1 MSQMNGNHS
10 AVNLTD
16 LAKLPRWVAWQ
27 TEGRGAKGKPTKVPY
42 NPMTG
47 RKAMADSPRT
57 WGARAAAEKLAPELP
72 RPFDIGGVGLE
83 LGDHEGVAIGGIDL
97 DTCLDAE
104 AKLAPWADLVM
115 QRFATYAETSPSG
128 TGVKLFFTYDPADAP
143 ALRKT
148 MGTQTGKKW
157 CQRSG
162 DDHPP
167 GIELYISG
175 RFFAVTDRQYP
186 GAPAEL
192 RQVSRADLEWLI
204 LDVGPK
210 LATPPEPKAAPAP
223 APAAKI
229 RKALQQT
236 SSGDSSRSASAF
248 KVACRVKRRGGD
260 YEAFLEALDAN
271 TETADWK
278 AEKGEADGGREL
290 HRAWERAGDPQDA
303 GKPRLLL
310 EAHNPDRTVLA
321 LRDILAGTGR
331 IFDRGVPVRLTF
343 DQMQHGMVAKPM
355 TPDATV
361 LEAHRACRPYILK
374 EKDGDLEEVSARL
387 PRTTAVMYLD
397 SHEWNLPVLN
407 GIASAPLLHED
418 GSIHAADGYDA
429 STGLWCENVPDLSGL
444 VPERPTRDQAA
455 TALLTLRTTF
465 RTFPFADAVM
475 IQPEAMPVPVV
486 DTSLPPAAD
495 ESGFL
500 VGLMTAA
507 ARSSLHLAPGML
519 LTAAPMSGAGAGKG
533 LLARCTCAIAFGRAP
548 HAVTSGA
555 TAEETEKRIATE
567 LMEGAPTLFLDN
579 LNNQAFKS
587 DLLASAITERP
598 ARVRLLGK
606 SQSVPL
612 NATAFIVLTG
622 NGLTVSE
629 DLARRFV
636 TVALDPRTEDPEA
649 RAFTGDLLTDVIAR
663 RAELLASLLT
673 IWRWGRQAGETL
685 KPGRALGSFGQW
697 GRWVRDPLLA
707 LCCQDPAERIG
718 EAKTRD
724 QRRVRVAELF
734 SVWWDKHR
742 DYAMQAKD
750 LHEEVRA
757 LLDPQNRGRQF
768 QAAELGRMDGTR
780 IAGLVMTRVKSTARW
795 SVATYA
801 LQKAPEE
808 RRTPYASSPMPPGGS
823 VEPAPRK
830 NGKKPDFI
838 GSAEG
843 RDPMP
848 PMTPMPTPPRARIP
862 GNWSSTL

>member
-57 WGARAAAEKLAPELP
+57 WGARAAAEKRAPELP

-97 DTCLDAE
+97 DTCLDASG
-104 AKLAPWADLVM
+104 KLAPWADLVM

-162 DDHPP
+162 GDHPP

-223 APAAKI
+223 EGKI

-236 SSGDSSRSASAF
+236 SSGDSSRSAAAF

-260 YEAFLEALDAN
+260 YEAFLTALDAN
-271 TETADWK
+271 TKTADWK
-278 AEKGEADGGREL
+278 VEKGEADGGREL
-290 HRAWERAGDPQDA
+290 RRAWERAGDPQDE

-310 EAHNPDRTVLA
+310 EAHNPDRTVVA

-343 DQMQHGMVAKPM
+343 DQMQRGMVAKPM

-361 LEAHRACRPYILK
+361 LEAHRACRPYVLK
-374 EKDGDLEEVSARL
+374 EKDGELEEVSARL

-475 IQPEAMPVPVV
+475 IQPEGMPVPVV

-500 VGLMTAA
+500 VGLLTAA
-507 ARSSLHLAPGML
+507 ARASLHLAPGML

-649 RAFTGDLLTDVIAR
+649 RAFTGDLLTEVIAR
-663 RAELLASLLT
+663 QAELLAALLT
-673 IWRWGRQAGETL
+673 IWRWGRQAGETI
-685 KPGRALGSFGQW
+685 KAGRALGSFGQW

-707 LCCQDPAERIG
+707 LGCKDPAERIG
-718 EAKTRD
+718 EAKARD
-724 QRRVRVAELF
+724 QRRVRVVELF
-734 SVWWDKHR
+734 TTWWAKHH
-742 DYAMQAKD
+742 DLPMLAKD
-750 LHEEVRA
+750 LHDDIRA
-757 LLDPQNRGRQF
+757 ILDPQNRGRQF
-768 QAAELGRMDGTR
+768 QAAELSRMAGTR
-780 IAGLVMTRVKSTARW
+780 IAGLVLTRVKTEAKW
-795 SVATYA
+795 SAASYA
-801 LQKAPEE
+801 LQKAPEAQ
-808 RRTPYASSPMPPGGS
+808 RTPYASPLCHPYGS
-823 VEPAPRK
+823 GASGQYA
-830 NGKKPDFI
+830 NGQHIDFAQAGDGQTPI
-838 GSAEG
+838 L
-843 RDPMP
+843 
-848 PMTPMPTPPRARIP
+848 PMTPMGGATAGQKREI
-862 GNWSSTL
+862 WSGTL

>member
-1 MSQMNGNHS
+1 
-10 AVNLTD
+10 
-16 LAKLPRWVAWQ
+16 
-27 TEGRGAKGKPTKVPY
+27 
-42 NPMTG
+42 
-47 RKAMADSPRT
+47 
-57 WGARAAAEKLAPELP
+57 
-72 RPFDIGGVGLE
+72 
-83 LGDHEGVAIGGIDL
+83 
-97 DTCLDAE
+97 
-104 AKLAPWADLVM
+104 
-115 QRFATYAETSPSG
+115 
-128 TGVKLFFTYDPADAP
+128 
-143 ALRKT
+143 
-148 MGTQTGKKW
+148 
-157 CQRSG
+157 
-162 DDHPP
+162 
-167 GIELYISG
+167 
-175 RFFAVTDRQYP
+175 
-186 GAPAEL
+186 
-192 RQVSRADLEWLI
+192 
-204 LDVGPK
+204 
-210 LATPPEPKAAPAP
+210 
-223 APAAKI
+223 
-229 RKALQQT
+229 
-236 SSGDSSRSASAF
+236 
-248 KVACRVKRRGGD
+248 
-260 YEAFLEALDAN
+260 
-271 TETADWK
+271 
-278 AEKGEADGGREL
+278 
-290 HRAWERAGDPQDA
+290 
-303 GKPRLLL
+303 
-310 EAHNPDRTVLA
+310 
-321 LRDILAGTGR
+321 
-331 IFDRGVPVRLTF
+331 
-343 DQMQHGMVAKPM
+343 
-355 TPDATV
+355 
-361 LEAHRACRPYILK
+361 
-374 EKDGDLEEVSARL
+374 
-387 PRTTAVMYLD
+387 
-397 SHEWNLPVLN
+397 
-407 GIASAPLLHED
+407 
-418 GSIHAADGYDA
+418 
-429 STGLWCENVPDLSGL
+429 
-444 VPERPTRDQAA
+444 
-455 TALLTLRTTF
+455 
-465 RTFPFADAVM
+465 
-475 IQPEAMPVPVV
+475 
-486 DTSLPPAAD
+486 
-495 ESGFL
+495 
-500 VGLMTAA
+500 
-507 ARSSLHLAPGML
+507 
-519 LTAAPMSGAGAGKG
+519 
-533 LLARCTCAIAFGRAP
+533 
-548 HAVTSGA
+548 
-555 TAEETEKRIATE
+555 
-567 LMEGAPTLFLDN
+567 MEGAPTLFLDN

-830 NGKKPDFI
+830 NGEKPDFI

-848 PMTPMPTPPRARIP
+848 P
-862 GNWSSTL
+862 

>member
-1 MSQMNGNHS
+1 MIDRKSI
-10 AVNLTD
+10 A
-16 LAKLPRWVAWQ
+16 ALPRWVAWQ
-27 TEGRGAKGKPTKVPY
+27 IEGRGAKGKPTKVPY

-57 WGARAAAEKLAPELP
+57 WGARAAAEARALQLP
-72 RPFDIGGVGLE
+72 RPFGIGGVGLE
-83 LGDHEGVAIGGIDL
+83 LGMHDGIAIGGIDL
-97 DTCLDAE
+97 DTCFAGDG
-104 AKLAPWADLVM
+104 KLAPWADLVM

-157 CQRSG
+157 CQRTG
-162 DDHPP
+162 GDHPP

-175 RFFAVTDRQYP
+175 RFFAVTDQIYP
-186 GAPAEL
+186 GAPGDL
-192 RQVSRADLEWLI
+192 RQVTRADLEWLI
-204 LDVGPK
+204 LDIGPK
-210 LATPPEPKAAPAP
+210 LATPSEPKAAPAP
-223 APAAKI
+223 APTGKV
-229 RKALQQT
+229 RKALQQI
-236 SSGDSSRSASAF
+236 SGSDGSRSAAAF
-248 KVACRVKRRGGD
+248 KVAARVKQRGGD
-260 YEAFLEALDAN
+260 YATFLEALDASCD
-271 TETADWK
+271 TADWK

-290 HRAWERAGDPQDA
+290 RRAWERAGDPQDA

-310 EAHNPDRTVLA
+310 EAHNPDRTVAA

-343 DQMQHGMVAKPM
+343 DKMQSGMVAKPV
-355 TPDATV
+355 TPDAAV
-361 LEAHRACRPYILK
+361 LEAHRACRPYLLK
-374 EKDGDLEEVSARL
+374 EKEGELEEVSARL

-407 GIASAPLLHED
+407 GIASAPLLHAD

-429 STGLWCENVPDLSGL
+429 GTGLWCENVPDLSGL
-444 VPERPTRDQAA
+444 VPARPTREEAA
-455 TALLTLRTTF
+455 AALLALRTAF
-465 RTFPFADAVM
+465 RTFPFADAEMVHDEG
-475 IQPEAMPVPVV
+475 QPVPMV
-486 DTSLPPAAD
+486 DISKPPGAD

-500 VGLMTAA
+500 VGLLTAA

-548 HAVTSGA
+548 HAVTSGG

-636 TVALDPRTEDPEA
+636 TVQLDPRTEDPEA
-649 RAFTGDLLTDVIAR
+649 RAFTGDLLAEVIAR
-663 RAELLASLLT
+663 RAELLAALLT
-673 IWRWGRQAGETL
+673 IWRWGRLAGDTL
-685 KPGRALGSFGQW
+685 EAGRSLGSFGQW

-707 LCCQDPAERIG
+707 LGCKDPAERIG
-718 EAKTRD
+718 EAKARD
-724 QRRVRVAELF
+724 QRRVRVVDLF
-734 SVWWDKHR
+734 TTWWDKHR
-742 DYAMQAKD
+742 DYAMQAKG
-750 LHEEVRA
+750 LHEDVRA
-757 LLDPQNRGRQF
+757 ILDPQNRGRQF
-768 QAAELGRMDGTR
+768 QAAELGRLDGTR
-780 IAGLVMTRVKSTARW
+780 IAGLVMTRVKTEAKW

-801 LQKAPEE
+801 LQKAPED
-808 RRTPYASSPMPPGGS
+808 RPAPYASPLCHLSDQRASGRVRNGETPDSTGSGGTSTPIPP
-823 VEPAPRK
+823 
-830 NGKKPDFI
+830 I
-838 GSAEG
+838 
-843 RDPMP
+843 
-848 PMTPMPTPPRARIP
+848 TPMPTPPRARNPDI
-862 GNWSSTL
+862 WSGTL